1 MTRRLSM
8 QFVAA
13 SAAVLSLVLSASA
26 EEPDLFVDYV
36 TASEA
41 QYVDTE
47 IIGRSGTKAE
57 IEVMWTGNPN
67 RSTLL
72 GSNGGSSSYFR
83 LLDNMAGKFGAA
95 YGSSATTTST
105 TLTNNKGY
113 VVVSDFSAGSQT
125 ITANGT
131 VVYNGTDAAE
141 CNSGKSMYI
150 FAENNRFVEEEED
163 ESDF

>member
-67 RSTLL
+67 SSTLL
-72 GSNGGSSSYFR
+72 KRRRLFVFPSSR
-83 LLDNMAGKFGAA
+83 
-95 YGSSATTTST
+95 
-105 TLTNNKGY
+105 
-113 VVVSDFSAGSQT
+113 
-125 ITANGT
+125 
-131 VVYNGTDAAE
+131 
-141 CNSGKSMYI
+141 
-150 FAENNRFVEEEED
+150 
-163 ESDF
+163 